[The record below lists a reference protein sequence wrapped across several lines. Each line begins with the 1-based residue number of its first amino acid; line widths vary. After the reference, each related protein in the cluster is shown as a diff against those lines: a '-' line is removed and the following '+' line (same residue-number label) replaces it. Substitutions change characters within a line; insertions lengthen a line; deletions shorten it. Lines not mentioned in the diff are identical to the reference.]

1 DKLTKIL
8 RSTRRAPYAPT
19 RDGFTDRGGR
29 AGVAQTTETGAG
41 ASEATDRTRA
51 GVSGAGANVRVR
63 PARSEDAAFII
74 PLVPRLAEFGPPP
87 WHDPAVMT
95 ESESR
100 VILEALRAP
109 SEREAIYVAEDG
121 GLPLGFIHVVTE
133 TDYFTR
139 APHGHVST
147 IVVAPAGERRGAG
160 RALMRAGEEWAR
172 SRGYRLLTLN
182 VFERNRAALDFYERL
197 GYAPDT
203 FKYAK
208 PLERRES

>member
-1 DKLTKIL
+1 VT
-8 RSTRRAPYAPT
+8 
-19 RDGFTDRGGR
+19 
-29 AGVAQTTETGAG
+29 QTTETGADEAG
-41 ASEATDRTRA
+41 AATGETRA
-51 GVSGAGANVRVR
+51 GASDAGAPVRVR
-63 PARSEDAAFII
+63 PARADDAAFII

-95 ESESR
+95 ESEGR

-109 SEREAIYVAEDG
+109 SEGEAVFVAEG
-121 GLPLGFIHVVTE
+121 GGGQPLGFIHVVTE
-133 TDYFTR
+133 IDYFTR

-160 RALMRAGEEWAR
+160 RALMRAGEGWAR

-182 VFERNRAALDFYERL
+182 VFARNSRALEFYERL
-197 GYAPDT
+197 GYGADT

-208 PLERRES
+208 QLG